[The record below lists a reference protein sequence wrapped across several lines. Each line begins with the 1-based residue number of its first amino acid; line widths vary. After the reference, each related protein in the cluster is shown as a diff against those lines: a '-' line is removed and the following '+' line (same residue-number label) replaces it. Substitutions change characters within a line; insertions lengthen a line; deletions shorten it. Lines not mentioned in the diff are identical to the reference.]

1 MTNNESKRG
10 FSGLSNL
17 TTDTDKITQAQ
28 PGNKGDRPLSNHKHD
43 SRVLPGESEILLGGE
58 VSKEGSGGFFIGIMK
73 FLLAIPWQLYLVGGV
88 AGYFYFQSEIEDRE
102 ISSFQSKI
110 NYYLAKSHDSK
121 NIPPLTSS
129 VLPIDLGSKT
139 VDSMLFRIRDSY
151 KPKSAEDVSFVVGF
165 NCSDQVVGSYSDGA
179 SGYQKS
185 CDIYV
190 IDVHS
195 HTWAY
200 AGNFSGS
207 EPPSSK
213 KGGGSRTGSHPA
225 QDYLRRAGVL

>member
-1 MTNNESKRG
+1 MTNNDSKRG

-17 TTDTDKITQAQ
+17 TTDTDKITQTQ
-28 PGNKGDRPLSNHKHD
+28 PGNKGDRPLSNQKHD
-43 SRVLPGESEILLGGE
+43 SKVLPGESDTLLGGE
-58 VSKEGSGGFFIGIMK
+58 VSKEGSVGFFIGIMK
-73 FLLAIPWQLYLVGGV
+73 LLFAIPWQLYLVGGV
-88 AGYFYFQSEIEDRE
+88 VGYFYFQSEIEERE

-121 NIPPLTSS
+121 SIPALNSS
-129 VLPIDLGSKT
+129 VLPIDLKSKT
-139 VDSMLFRIRDSY
+139 VDSMIFSIRDGY
-151 KPKSAEDVSFVVGF
+151 KPKSAEEVSFVVGF
-165 NCSDQVVGSYSDGA
+165 NCSDQVVGTYSDGA

-190 IDVHS
+190 IDVRS

-213 KGGGSRTGSHPA
+213 EGGGSRTGSHPA
-225 QDYLRRAGVL
+225 QDYLRKAGVL